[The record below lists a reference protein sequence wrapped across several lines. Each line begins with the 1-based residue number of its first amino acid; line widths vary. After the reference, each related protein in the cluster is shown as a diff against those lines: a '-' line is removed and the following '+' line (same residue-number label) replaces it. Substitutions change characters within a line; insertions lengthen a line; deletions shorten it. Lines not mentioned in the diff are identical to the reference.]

1 MKKNIEKGIVV
12 CMVVLLIGIHIACA
26 FCHFTH
32 YDDIGLI
39 VSILQSGDTLWDKL
53 HYNTVIH
60 WTYAPLQCWLVAL
73 LVNSSYSYGVNLFLG
88 RFPSL
93 IFSIVNIFLVWIGTK
108 EICKDRKDNFLEQIV
123 AVFMI
128 GASWEMIIYGAQC
141 EPYLIGLTGL
151 MLLMMELYYII
162 STKQMKFAR
171 TVLLGGIVGYMQYQ
185 LFVFVFCFYI
195 TIFIIFMK
203 DKKKLLYSILASL
216 CSMLISLPVIKDF
229 LQSGMLDRGT
239 NWNVGIYQQYSFNW
253 NSYDD
258 IKKILYFFSFY
269 LKNTLEWFRNMF
281 VYKDAK
287 WFANVLTIG
296 IIGLTIIGLVQTI
309 RKKELMN
316 IFLICSLTMNFG
328 LIFLGK
334 LTYSPSRH
342 TIIFIPIVIYY
353 VVNGIG
359 LLRNLGRKKFYLG
372 SVALCYACIALVFG
386 IKFPEEWRLREN
398 KISEKVVEEW
408 IRKDNPVFVGFYK
421 DTFDLD
427 MMNISGYE
435 KNIGGIWRK
444 NEVMDTGDI
453 LILYSR
459 ATAVEDE
466 YLGFLDNF
474 LEGKQLELV
483 NAVEMPSD
491 VEVEYAH
498 NSFAN
503 YGNGFYKYTYQVAE

>member
-1 MKKNIEKGIVV
+1 
-12 CMVVLLIGIHIACA
+12 
-26 FCHFTH
+26 
-32 YDDIGLI
+32 
-39 VSILQSGDTLWDKL
+39 
-53 HYNTVIH
+53 
-60 WTYAPLQCWLVAL
+60 
-73 LVNSSYSYGVNLFLG
+73 
-88 RFPSL
+88 
-93 IFSIVNIFLVWIGTK
+93 
-108 EICKDRKDNFLEQIV
+108 
-123 AVFMI
+123 
-128 GASWEMIIYGAQC
+128 
-141 EPYLIGLTGL
+141 
-151 MLLMMELYYII
+151 
-162 STKQMKFAR
+162 
-171 TVLLGGIVGYMQYQ
+171 
-185 LFVFVFCFYI
+185 
-195 TIFIIFMK
+195 
-203 DKKKLLYSILASL
+203 
-216 CSMLISLPVIKDF
+216 
-229 LQSGMLDRGT
+229 
-239 NWNVGIYQQYSFNW
+239 
-253 NSYDD
+253 
-258 IKKILYFFSFY
+258 
-269 LKNTLEWFRNMF
+269 MF

>member
-216 CSMLISLPVIKDF
+216 CSMLISLPVIKNIILFF
-229 LQSGMLDRGT
+229 LL
-239 NWNVGIYQQYSFNW
+239 F
-253 NSYDD
+253 
-258 IKKILYFFSFY
+258 KK
-269 LKNTLEWFRNMF
+269 
-281 VYKDAK
+281 
-287 WFANVLTIG
+287 
-296 IIGLTIIGLVQTI
+296 
-309 RKKELMN
+309 
-316 IFLICSLTMNFG
+316 
-328 LIFLGK
+328 
-334 LTYSPSRH
+334 
-342 TIIFIPIVIYY
+342 
-353 VVNGIG
+353 
-359 LLRNLGRKKFYLG
+359 YLG
-372 SVALCYACIALVFG
+372 MV
-386 IKFPEEWRLREN
+386 
-398 KISEKVVEEW
+398 
-408 IRKDNPVFVGFYK
+408 
-421 DTFDLD
+421 
-427 MMNISGYE
+427 
-435 KNIGGIWRK
+435 
-444 NEVMDTGDI
+444 
-453 LILYSR
+453 
-459 ATAVEDE
+459 
-466 YLGFLDNF
+466 
-474 LEGKQLELV
+474 
-483 NAVEMPSD
+483 
-491 VEVEYAH
+491 
-498 NSFAN
+498 
-503 YGNGFYKYTYQVAE
+503 